1 MKQDKLPLTVGC
13 LLVAIFAMLLFAF
26 QVRQTEVA
34 VVTTFGKPTRPIA
47 EPGLYCKWPWPIQKV
62 YKFDKR
68 IQNFEGKFEET
79 LTQDGQNLLIM
90 VYAGWNIA
98 DPEVFL
104 QRFANGS
111 VTEAERS
118 LEGLVRTAKNGIVG
132 QHSFSH
138 FISTNEKEL
147 KFTEIEQAILDSI
160 KGSAKSKY
168 GIEIKFLGI
177 KKLGLPESIT
187 QKVFDRMRAER
198 QRQVLR
204 FQGEGES
211 QSIQIRTTAD
221 RDRDEILAKAE
232 GEAKRIVGEGD
243 AKAAQAYKVFEQA
256 KELALYL
263 LGLNALEQTLKER
276 ATLIL
281 DERTPPFN
289 LLNQK
294 FEATTNKKPQL
305 TVSP

>member
-1 MKQDKLPLTVGC
+1 M
-13 LLVAIFAMLLFAF
+13 F
-26 QVRQTEVA
+26 
-34 VVTTFGKPTRPIA
+34 VV
-47 EPGLYCKWPWPIQKV
+47 
-62 YKFDKR
+62 
-68 IQNFEGKFEET
+68 
-79 LTQDGQNLLIM
+79 
-90 VYAGWNIA
+90 
-98 DPEVFL
+98 
-104 QRFANGS
+104 
-111 VTEAERS
+111 
-118 LEGLVRTAKNGIVG
+118 
-132 QHSFSH
+132 
-138 FISTNEKEL
+138 
-147 KFTEIEQAILDSI
+147 
-160 KGSAKSKY
+160 
-168 GIEIKFLGI
+168 
-177 KKLGLPESIT
+177 
-187 QKVFDRMRAER
+187 ER
-198 QRQVLR
+198 QRLVQR

-232 GEAKRIVGEGD
+232 AEAKRIVGEGD

-294 FEATTNKKPQL
+294 VETTTNRKPQL